1 MTQQGE
7 RARIRR
13 KRIYLIVIPL
23 LAIPVLLL
31 TYGLVER
38 TLVRPRVDAT
48 VEQTDMYVKAG
59 EHIQVN
65 VVNACGVNGIAQRF
79 TEFLRAR
86 RFDVPEYGTETRL
99 EPFSKVVDRIGDPV
113 SARKIAYALGI
124 DPERIETDI
133 DSTLY
138 LRATVLIG
146 EDYMALRP
154 MK

>member
-1 MTQQGE
+1 MF
-7 RARIRR
+7 
-13 KRIYLIVIPL
+13 
-23 LAIPVLLL
+23 
-31 TYGLVER
+31 
-38 TLVRPRVDAT
+38 
-48 VEQTDMYVKAG
+48 
-59 EHIQVN
+59 
-65 VVNACGVNGIAQRF
+65 NGIAQRF
-79 TEFLRAR
+79 TEVLSAL

-154 MK
+154 MKWRTPAPGPS

>member
-1 MTQQGE
+1 MTRPLPPRLRENITQQGE

-65 VVNACGVNGIAQRF
+65 VVNA
-79 TEFLRAR
+79 
-86 RFDVPEYGTETRL
+86 
-99 EPFSKVVDRIGDPV
+99 
-113 SARKIAYALGI
+113 
-124 DPERIETDI
+124 
-133 DSTLY
+133 
-138 LRATVLIG
+138 
-146 EDYMALRP
+146 
-154 MK
+154 